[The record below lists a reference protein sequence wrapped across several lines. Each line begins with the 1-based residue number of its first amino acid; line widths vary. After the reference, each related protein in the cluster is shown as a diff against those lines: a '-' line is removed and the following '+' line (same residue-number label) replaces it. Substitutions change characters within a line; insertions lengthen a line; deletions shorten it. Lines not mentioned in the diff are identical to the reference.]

1 MSKNISLETL
11 RGQRVIDLL
20 TEDRLLEVE
29 CFEKIAGKKAKLPQF
44 EEQRTSNHRREIPEH
59 RLEKVQE
66 G

>member
-1 MSKNISLETL
+1 MNKRVNLSTL
-11 RGQRVIDLL
+11 RGRDLL
-20 TEDRLLEVE
+20 AVLADDSLLEVE